1 MRIVLINNKQGG
13 DVDEAEKAFIKGAT
27 ERGLLGLKGHR
38 SVGGKSITFVSL
50 LSYNTNDYARNSC
63 IQL

>member
-13 DVDEAEKAFIKGAT
+13 NVDEAEKAFIKGAT

-38 SVGGKSITFVSL
+38 SVGGESTTFFL
-50 LSYNTNDYARNSC
+50 FYQTNTNDYARNSC

>member
-1 MRIVLINNKQGG
+1 MRIVLINNTQGG
-13 DVDEAEKAFIKGAT
+13 NVDEAEKAFIKGAT

-38 SVGGKSITFVSL
+38 SVGGKSTTFFL
-50 LSYNTNDYARNSC
+50 CYHTNTNDYARNSR